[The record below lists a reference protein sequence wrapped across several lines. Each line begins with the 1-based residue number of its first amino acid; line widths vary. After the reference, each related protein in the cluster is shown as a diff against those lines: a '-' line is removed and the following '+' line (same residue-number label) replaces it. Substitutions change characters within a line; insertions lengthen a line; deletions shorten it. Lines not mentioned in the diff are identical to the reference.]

1 MLAIGQT
8 ATYSGDEG
16 DRRMLTIEGM
26 NKSFVRAPSG
36 GGKQGEK
43 LQILRDVDLTVESGE
58 FVSLIGPSGCG
69 KTTLIR
75 TIAKL
80 GPPDSGSVQIDGKA
94 RYQPGEDVCLVFQ
107 DSGLLPWYTSYENIE
122 YGLRLRGVPKSVR
135 AERVHQYLELMGLEG
150 FENNYPHQLSGGMRQ
165 RIGLARALACE
176 PRVLLL
182 DEPFA
187 AVDAQTR
194 ERLQEELLRLWNLN
208 RMTALFV
215 THSID
220 EAAFLSDRVVVLR
233 TLNTRGTDPA
243 APSIS
248 SDQRIGLP
256 RPRDRYSEEYRVV
269 TAELR
274 TALTAASTPG
284 AGPDAPAPLDP
295 ITGDVEVPRH
305 G

>member
-1 MLAIGQT
+1 
-8 ATYSGDEG
+8 
-16 DRRMLTIEGM
+16 MLTIQGL
-26 NKSFVRAPSG
+26 NKSFVRTSAG
-36 GGKQGEK
+36 GRPGDK
-43 LQILRDVDLTVESGE
+43 LQILRAVDLEVGEGE

-80 GPPDSGSVQIDGKA
+80 NPPDTGSVQIDG
-94 RYQPGEDVCLVFQ
+94 RSEYQPGADVCMVFQ
-107 DSGLLPWYTSYENIE
+107 DSGLLPWYTSYQNIE
-122 YGLRLRGVPKSVR
+122 YGLRLRGVARSVR
-135 AERVHQYLELMGLEG
+135 AERVHQYLRLMGLEG
-150 FENNYPHQLSGGMRQ
+150 FENSYPHQLSGGMRQ

-208 RMTALFV
+208 RMTAVFV

-233 TLNTRGTDPA
+233 TLNSRGTDPS
-243 APSIS
+243 APSIAY
-248 SDQRIGLP
+248 DQRIDLP
-256 RPRDRYSEEYRVV
+256 RPRDRYGERYHAV

-274 TALTAASTPG
+274 TALTAVSEPAARFDSAAPR
-284 AGPDAPAPLDP
+284 AGVPDDM
-295 ITGDVEVPRH
+295 EVSPH

>member
-1 MLAIGQT
+1 
-8 ATYSGDEG
+8 
-16 DRRMLTIEGM
+16 MLTIQGL
-26 NKSFVRAPSG
+26 NKSFTRTSSG
-36 GGKQGEK
+36 GRPGEQ
-43 LQILRDVDLTVESGE
+43 LQILRDVDLEVGAGE

-75 TIAKL
+75 TIARL
-80 GPPDSGSVQIDGKA
+80 GPPDTGSVEIDGRP
-94 RYQPGEDVCLVFQ
+94 RYQPGQDVCMVFQ
-107 DSGLLPWYTSYENIE
+107 DSGLLPWYTSFENIE
-122 YGLRLRGVPKSVR
+122 YGLRLRGMPRKERS
-135 AERVHQYLELMGLEG
+135 ERVHHYLELMGLEG

-208 RMTALFV
+208 RMTAVFV

-220 EAAFLSDRVVVLR
+220 EAVFLSDRVVVLR
-233 TLNTRGTDPA
+233 TLNARGTDPS
-243 APSIS
+243 APSIAA
-248 SDQRIGLP
+248 DQRIELS
-256 RPRDRYSEEYRVV
+256 RPRDRYGEQYRVV

-274 TALTAASTPG
+274 KALTAAS
-284 AGPDAPAPLDP
+284 APVAD
-295 ITGDVEVPRH
+295 TDVSPSPASTQANMEVSRH

>member
-1 MLAIGQT
+1 MLKIHG
-8 ATYSGDEG
+8 
-16 DRRMLTIEGM
+16 L
-26 NKSFVRAPSG
+26 NKSFVRASSDG
-36 GGKQGEK
+36 SRDGVV
-43 LQILRDVDLTVESGE
+43 LQILRDVDLEVGTGE
-58 FVSLIGPSGCG
+58 FISLIGPSGCG

-75 TIAKL
+75 AIAKL
-80 GPPDSGSVQIDGKA
+80 GPQDTGTVSIDGQTN
-94 RYQPGEDVCLVFQ
+94 YQPGKDVCMVFQ

-122 YGLRLRGVPKSVR
+122 YGLKLRGLARSVR
-135 AERVHQYLELMGLEG
+135 ADRVRHYLALMGLEG
-150 FENNYPHQLSGGMRQ
+150 FENSYPHQLSGGMRQ

-194 ERLQEELLRLWNLN
+194 ERLQEELLRLWDLN

-233 TLNTRGTDPA
+233 TLNAPGADPS
-243 APSIS
+243 APSLS
-248 SDQRIGLP
+248 ADQQVTLE
-256 RPRDRYSEEYRVV
+256 RPRDRYSEKYRMV

-274 TALTAASTPG
+274 NELTAAGAPG
-284 AGPDAPAPLDP
+284 ARPDATKDRERRAGTD
-295 ITGDVEVPRH
+295 DAEAPRH

>member
-1 MLAIGQT
+1 VLK
-8 ATYSGDEG
+8 
-16 DRRMLTIEGM
+16 IEGV
-26 NKSFVRAPSG
+26 NKSFVRAPG
-36 GGKQGEK
+36 GASREATT
-43 LQILRDVDLTVESGE
+43 LQILRGVDLEVPDGQ

-75 TIAKL
+75 SVARL
-80 GPPDSGSVQIDGKA
+80 AQPDSGTVSIDG
-94 RYQPGEDVCLVFQ
+94 RTGYQPGSDVCLVFQ
-107 DSGLLPWYTSYENIE
+107 DSGLLPWYTAYENVE
-122 YGLRLRGVPKSVR
+122 YGLKIRKVPR
-135 AERVHQYLELMGLEG
+135 AERSERVHHFLSLMGLEG
-150 FENNYPHQLSGGMRQ
+150 FEHSFPHQLSGGMRQ

-194 ERLQEELLRLWNLN
+194 ERLQEELLRLWDLN

-233 TLNTRGTDPA
+233 TLNAPGT
-243 APSIS
+243 APDARSVVA
-248 SDQRIGLP
+248 DRAVTLA
-256 RPRDRYSEEYRVV
+256 RPRDRYNEEYRVV
-269 TAELR
+269 ISHLR
-274 TALTAASTPG
+274 QDLLAASSPRG
-284 AGPDAPAPLDP
+284 SAAAPAGDRPTARMEV
-295 ITGDVEVPRH
+295 TGR

>member
-1 MLAIGQT
+1 MLKIK
-8 ATYSGDEG
+8 D
-16 DRRMLTIEGM
+16 LH
-26 NKSFVRAPSG
+26 KSFVRAAPSG
-36 GGKQGEK
+36 SKEGVT
-43 LQILRDVDLTVESGE
+43 LQILRDVDLEVAEGQ

-75 TIAKL
+75 SIAKL
-80 GPPDSGSVQIDGKA
+80 VSPERGTVSIDDKTSYAPGK
-94 RYQPGEDVCLVFQ
+94 DVCLVFQ

-122 YGLRLRGVPKSVR
+122 YGLKLRGVPR
-135 AERVHQYLELMGLEG
+135 QERVERVRHFLELMGLEG
-150 FENNYPHQLSGGMRQ
+150 FEESYPHQLSGGMRQ

-220 EAAFLSDRVVVLR
+220 EAAFLSDRVIVLR
-233 TLNTRGTDPA
+233 TLNAPGTDPN

-248 SDQRIGLP
+248 ADRSIELA
-256 RPRDRYSEEYRVV
+256 RPRDRYSEDYRL
-269 TAELR
+269 AISALR
-274 TALTAASTPG
+274 TDLTAASTPG
-284 AGPDAPAPLDP
+284 GTSRSSSVRPPGPEEKD
-295 ITGDVEVPRH
+295 DVEVSRH

>member
-1 MLAIGQT
+1 
-8 ATYSGDEG
+8 
-16 DRRMLTIEGM
+16 MLTIEGL
-26 NKSFVRAPSG
+26 NKSFARTSG
-36 GGKQGEK
+36 GGRQADK
-43 LQILRDVDLTVESGE
+43 LQILRDVDLEVGAGE
-58 FVSLIGPSGCG
+58 FLSLIGPSGCG

-80 GPPDSGSVQIDGKA
+80 GPPDTGSVTVDGKA
-94 RYQPGEDVCLVFQ
+94 VYQAGEDVCLVFQ
-107 DSGLLPWYTSYENIE
+107 DSGLLPWYTAYENIE
-122 YGLRLRGVPKSVR
+122 YGLKLRGVSRSVR
-135 AERVHQYLELMGLEG
+135 ADKVHQYLELMGLEG
-150 FENNYPHQLSGGMRQ
+150 FENSYPHQLSGGMRQ

-208 RMTALFV
+208 RMTAVFV

-220 EAAFLSDRVVVLR
+220 EAVFLSDRVVVLR
-233 TLNTRGTDPA
+233 TLSARGTDPS
-243 APSIS
+243 APSIA
-248 SDQRIGLP
+248 SDQRIDLP
-256 RPRDRYSEEYRVV
+256 RPRDRYGERYRVV

-274 TALTAASTPG
+274 RALTAASSPAASSEGTPPPTS
-284 AGPDAPAPLDP
+284 AK
-295 ITGDVEVPRH
+295 GDMEVSHH